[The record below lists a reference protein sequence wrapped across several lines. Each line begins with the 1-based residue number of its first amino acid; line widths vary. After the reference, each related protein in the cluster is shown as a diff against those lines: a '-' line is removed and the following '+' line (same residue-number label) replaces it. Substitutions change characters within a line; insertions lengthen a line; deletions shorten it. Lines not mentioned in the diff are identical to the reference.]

1 MEKTHS
7 RQRRRGE
14 KRSGRQLCPNELSTH
29 LPEKERRGEGRD
41 VEKDGW
47 RRRDGE
53 REEKE

>member
-14 KRSGRQLCPNELSTH
+14 ERSGHQLCPNELSIH
-29 LPEKERRGEGRD
+29 FPEKEERGEGRD
-41 VEKDGW
+41 VEKEGW
-47 RRRDGE
+47 RRREGE